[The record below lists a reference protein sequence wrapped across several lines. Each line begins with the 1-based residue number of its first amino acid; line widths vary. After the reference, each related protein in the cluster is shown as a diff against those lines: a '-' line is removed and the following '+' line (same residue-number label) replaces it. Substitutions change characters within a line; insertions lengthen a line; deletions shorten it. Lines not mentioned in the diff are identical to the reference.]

1 MSLVNS
7 GITLIRKGGEGGGRE
22 RYPGKVLFVQLVF
35 ANNECDECVVA
46 SVLFWQLSQLI
57 LSPTE
62 GYIGGPYFT

>member
-7 GITLIRKGGEGGGRE
+7 GITLIRKGGGGGKGRE
-22 RYPGKVLFVQLVF
+22 RYPGKVLFGQVVF
-35 ANNECDECVVA
+35 ANNECVVA